1 MFSLTFVFLLPRKA
15 VQSAHRNE
23 EIVNSSHR
31 MMKDEEARRIVAM
44 EVFRVVERKT
54 QELTIKL
61 TEAEKENKSA
71 DAALDRAEK

>member
-1 MFSLTFVFLLPRKA
+1 
-15 VQSAHRNE
+15 
-23 EIVNSSHR
+23 

-61 TEAEKENKSA
+61 TEAEGENKSA
-71 DAALDRAEK
+71 DAALDGAEK

>member
-1 MFSLTFVFLLPRKA
+1 MFSLTFVFLLPQKV
-15 VQSAHRNE
+15 VQFAHRTE
-23 EIVNSSHR
+23 EIVNNSHR

-61 TEAEKENKSA
+61 TEAERENKSA
-71 DAALDRAEK
+71 DAALDWAEK